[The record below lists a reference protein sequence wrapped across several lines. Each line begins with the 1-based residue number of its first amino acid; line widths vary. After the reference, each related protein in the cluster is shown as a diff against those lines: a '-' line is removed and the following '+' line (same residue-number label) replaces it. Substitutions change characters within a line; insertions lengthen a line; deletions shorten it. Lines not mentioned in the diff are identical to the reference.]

1 MFDIRRK
8 IKAWIADFSISDC
21 NNTAFDM
28 VYCGRRRVAAITDA
42 DLLLKIVQNNARSR
56 VRNLALKRI
65 ASDVH
70 LQRIIN
76 DCNYADIKVKAI
88 SRLGT
93 GHDEFY
99 KEFIAAKGRFEGQTV
114 LTQVAMNMLSLDG
127 MLEICFLLRA
137 SSMEKLINFLLKLY
151 TLETLTEVL
160 ILPLLTGKE
169 VSRQVKQLLWNRVDS
184 NDFYL
189 SYHKNDFVSHLLDL
203 KYGKSVCME
212 ELHQLINLSITLE
225 LPIDKMEYILKQIHR
240 NSFIEVKDMKLFLIL
255 NVPDELV
262 DDMLNCS
269 DRRLVKAAEHWCNAR
284 NYTIKHHT
292 CLLYTSDA
300 ADE

>member
-1 MFDIRRK
+1 M
-8 IKAWIADFSISDC
+8 
-21 NNTAFDM
+21 
-28 VYCGRRRVAAITDA
+28 
-42 DLLLKIVQNNARSR
+42 
-56 VRNLALKRI
+56 
-65 ASDVH
+65 
-70 LQRIIN
+70 
-76 DCNYADIKVKAI
+76 
-88 SRLGT
+88 
-93 GHDEFY
+93 
-99 KEFIAAKGRFEGQTV
+99 
-114 LTQVAMNMLSLDG
+114 
-127 MLEICFLLRA
+127 
-137 SSMEKLINFLLKLY
+137 
-151 TLETLTEVL
+151 TEVL

-292 CLLYTSDA
+292 TRYPRKDFLS
-300 ADE
+300 E

>member
-127 MLEICFLLRA
+127 MLEICFCL
-137 SSMEKLINFLLKLY
+137 
-151 TLETLTEVL
+151 
-160 ILPLLTGKE
+160 GH
-169 VSRQVKQLLWNRVDS
+169 LLW
-184 NDFYL
+184 
-189 SYHKNDFVSHLLDL
+189 
-203 KYGKSVCME
+203 
-212 ELHQLINLSITLE
+212 
-225 LPIDKMEYILKQIHR
+225 R
-240 NSFIEVKDMKLFLIL
+240 N
-255 NVPDELV
+255 
-262 DDMLNCS
+262 
-269 DRRLVKAAEHWCNAR
+269 
-284 NYTIKHHT
+284 
-292 CLLYTSDA
+292 
-300 ADE
+300 